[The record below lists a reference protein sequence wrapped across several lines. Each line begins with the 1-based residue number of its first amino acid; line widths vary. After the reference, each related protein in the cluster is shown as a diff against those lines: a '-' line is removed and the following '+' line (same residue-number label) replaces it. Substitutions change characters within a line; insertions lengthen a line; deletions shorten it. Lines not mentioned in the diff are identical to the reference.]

1 MSVSDPVVTPPR
13 GTSTSTKIVA
23 TIVVLVVFAGG
34 LVIGVV
40 ADRLWMMHHG
50 PGPHRL
56 AVHVITARVLGR
68 LDDEL
73 HLTPQQHDEV
83 KKILDAHAARIQ
95 AISEGMHPQIR
106 QEVER
111 NNDEIARLLTPEQ
124 RQKFDKLKM
133 QFVPRHIRHF

>member
-1 MSVSDPVVTPPR
+1 VSSDPVVTPPR
-13 GTSTSTKIVA
+13 GTSTGTKIVA

-34 LVIGVV
+34 LVTGVI
-40 ADRLWMMHHG
+40 ADRLWTMHHG

-56 AVHVITARVLGR
+56 AVHVITARVLSR

-73 HLTPQQHDEV
+73 HLTPQQHEEV

-95 AISEGMHPQIR
+95 AISEGMRPQIR
-106 QEVER
+106 QEVDR
-111 NNDEIARLLTPEQ
+111 NNAEIEQLLTPEQ

-133 QFVPRHIRHF
+133 EFVPRHIRHF

>member
-34 LVIGVV
+34 LVIGVI

-56 AVHVITARVLGR
+56 AIHVITARILSR
-68 LDDEL
+68 LDDSL
-73 HLTPQQHDEV
+73 KLTPQQHDEV

-95 AISEGMHPQIR
+95 AISEGVHPQIR
-106 QEVER
+106 QEVDR
-111 NNDEIARLLTPEQ
+111 NNAEIERVLTPEQ